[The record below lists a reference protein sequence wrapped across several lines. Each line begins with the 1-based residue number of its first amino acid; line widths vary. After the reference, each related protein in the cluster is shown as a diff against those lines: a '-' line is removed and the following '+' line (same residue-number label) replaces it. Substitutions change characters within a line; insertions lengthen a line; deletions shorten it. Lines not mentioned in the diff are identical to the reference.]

1 MTNARILIV
10 DDSSLAR
17 RTLRQILE
25 SVGHT
30 VEEAV
35 NGAEALEKYFL
46 NRPDLVFLDM
56 VMEHMSGLEVLVKL
70 REIDPQARV
79 IVATA
84 DIQTATRAEA
94 EEKGACD
101 VINKP
106 LTRDRVLS
114 ALGNVLAGGA
124 SCN

>member
-1 MTNARILIV
+1 MNARILVI

-30 VEEAV
+30 VEEAS
-35 NGAEALEKYFL
+35 NGAEGLEKYFL
-46 NRPDLVFLDM
+46 NKPDLVFLDM
-56 VMEHMSGLEVLVKL
+56 VMEQMTGMEVLVKL
-70 REIDPQARV
+70 REMDKDARI

-84 DIQTATRAEA
+84 DIQTGTRSEA
-94 EEKGACD
+94 EEKGACE

-106 LTRDRVLS
+106 FTRDRVLS
-114 ALGNVLAGGA
+114 ALQNVLTGGSA
-124 SCN
+124 CN

>member
-1 MTNARILIV
+1 MNARILVV

-30 VEEAV
+30 VEEAT
-35 NGAEALEKYFL
+35 NGAEGLEKYFL

-56 VMEHMSGLEVLVKL
+56 VMEHMSGLDVLVKL
-70 REIDPQARV
+70 REMDPKARV

-84 DIQTATRAEA
+84 DIQSATRSEA

-106 LTRDRVLS
+106 FTRDRVLS
-114 ALGNVLAGGA
+114 ALSNVLEGGT

>member
-1 MTNARILIV
+1 MNARILVV

-17 RTLRQILE
+17 RTLRQIVE
-25 SVGHT
+25 SAGHT

-46 NRPDLVFLDM
+46 NRHDLIFLDM

-70 REIDPQARV
+70 REINPEVQV

-84 DIQTATRAEA
+84 DIQSATRAEA
-94 EEKGACD
+94 SEKGASE

-106 LTRDRVLS
+106 FTRDRVLS
-114 ALGNVLAGGA
+114 ALQNVLAGGS
-124 SCN
+124 SCD

>member
-1 MTNARILIV
+1 MNKKILVI

-25 SVGHT
+25 SAGHT
-30 VEEAV
+30 VEEAI
-35 NGAEALEKYFL
+35 NGAEGLEKYFL
-46 NRPDLVFLDM
+46 HKPDLVFLDM
-56 VMEHMSGLEVLVKL
+56 VMEHMTGMEVLVKL
-70 REIDPQARV
+70 VEMDKKVRV

-84 DIQTATRAEA
+84 DIQSGTRSEA
-94 EEKGACD
+94 EEKGAAA

-106 LTRDRVLS
+106 FTRDRVLS
-114 ALGNVLAGGA
+114 TLQNVLGGP

>member
-1 MTNARILIV
+1 MTNARILVV

-35 NGAEALEKYFL
+35 NGAEGLEKYFL

-56 VMEHMSGLEVLVKL
+56 VMEHMTGLEVLVKL
-70 REIDPQARV
+70 REMDPQVRV

-84 DIQTATRAEA
+84 DIQSATRHEV
-94 EEKGACD
+94 EEKGACE

-106 LTRDRVLS
+106 FTRDRVLS
-114 ALGNVLAGGA
+114 ALGNVLAGGT

>member
-1 MTNARILIV
+1 MNARILVV

-30 VEEAV
+30 VEEAT

-56 VMEHMSGLEVLVKL
+56 VMEHMSGIEVLVKL
-70 REIDPQARV
+70 REMDPKVRV
-79 IVATA
+79 ILATA
-84 DIQTATRAEA
+84 DIQSATRSEA

-106 LTRDRVLS
+106 FTRDRVLS
-114 ALGNVLAGGA
+114 ALVNVLEGGT

>member
-1 MTNARILIV
+1 MNARILVV

-30 VEEAV
+30 VEEASS
-35 NGAEALEKYFL
+35 GPEGLEKYFL
-46 NRPDLVFLDM
+46 HKPDLVFLDM
-56 VMEHMSGLEVLVKL
+56 VMEEMTGMEVLVKL
-70 REIDPQARV
+70 REMDKEARV

-84 DIQTATRAEA
+84 DIQTGTRSEA
-94 EEKGACD
+94 EEKGACE

-106 LTRDRVLS
+106 FTRDRVLS
-114 ALGNVLAGGA
+114 ALQNVLAGGSA
-124 SCN
+124 CN

>member
-1 MTNARILIV
+1 MSARILVV

-30 VEEAV
+30 VEEAA

-56 VMEHMSGLEVLVKL
+56 VMEHMNGLEVLVKL
-70 REIDPQARV
+70 RQMDNTAKV
-79 IVATA
+79 ILATA
-84 DIQTATRAEA
+84 DIQSGTRSDA
-94 EEKGACD
+94 EEKGACE

-106 LTRDRVLS
+106 FTRDRVLS
-114 ALGNVLAGGA
+114 ALGNVLSGGT

>member
-1 MTNARILIV
+1 MNTRILVI

-30 VEEAV
+30 VEEAS
-35 NGAEALEKYFL
+35 NGPEGLEKYFL
-46 NRPDLVFLDM
+46 NKPNLVFLDM
-56 VMEHMSGLEVLVKL
+56 VMEQMNGMEVLVKL
-70 REIDPQARV
+70 REMDKDARV

-84 DIQTATRAEA
+84 DIQSGTRSEA
-94 EEKGACD
+94 EQKGACE

-106 LTRDRVLS
+106 FTRDRVLS
-114 ALGNVLAGGA
+114 ALQNVLTGD
-124 SCN
+124 STCN

>member
-1 MTNARILIV
+1 MNAKILVV

-30 VEEAV
+30 VEEAT
-35 NGAEALEKYFL
+35 NGAEGLEKYFL
-46 NRPDLVFLDM
+46 NRPDIVFLDM
-56 VMEHMSGLEVLVKL
+56 VMEHMQGLEVLRKL
-70 REIDPQARV
+70 REMDPHARV

-84 DIQTATRAEA
+84 DIQSGTRMNAENL
-94 EEKGACD
+94 GAYE

-106 LTRDRVLS
+106 FTRDRVLS
-114 ALGNVLAGGA
+114 ALENVLAGR
-124 SCN
+124 S

>member
-1 MTNARILIV
+1 MSAKILVV

-17 RTLRQILE
+17 RTMRQILE

-30 VEEAV
+30 VEEAT

-46 NRPDLVFLDM
+46 SRPDIVFLDM
-56 VMEHMSGLEVLVKL
+56 VMEHMTGTEVLVKL
-70 REIDPQARV
+70 REMDPEARV

-84 DIQTATRAEA
+84 DVQSSTRSEV
-94 EEKGACD
+94 EEKGAAE

-106 LTRDRVLS
+106 FTRDRVLS
-114 ALGNVLAGGA
+114 ALNNVLGEMK
-124 SCN
+124 

>member
-1 MTNARILIV
+1 MSEKILVV
-10 DDSSLAR
+10 DDSGMAR

-25 SVGHT
+25 SVGHR
-30 VEEAV
+30 VDEAS

-46 NRPDLVFLDM
+46 NKPALVFLDM
-56 VMEHMSGLEVLVKL
+56 VMEHMGGLEVLSKIK
-70 REIDPQARV
+70 EMDPAARV

-84 DIQTATRAEA
+84 DIQSGTRNDA
-94 EEKGACD
+94 EEKGAAQ

-106 LTRDRVLS
+106 FTRDRVLS
-114 ALGNVLAGGA
+114 ALNNVLSGGA